1 MYSSIMKP
9 AFESAASVLD
19 PFADGFRVEAELGAA
34 LRCRPA
40 RRDHVVG
47 GLAPELVGVP
57 GGWVRHGTVSSV
69 VVGMHVKA
77 SKSLACASEKTI
89 RVASWAP
96 HAPGYRLRADKF
108 GIVIEE
114 KARNAAA
121 PSPDAATRRHPRTL
135 RFRGATAHLRK
146 HRRHA
151 PYNGAT
157 SSWKGARL

>member
-1 MYSSIMKP
+1 MKL

-19 PFADGFRVEAELGAA
+19 PFADGFRIEAELGAA

-47 GLAPELVGVP
+47 GLAPELAGMS

-89 RVASWAP
+89 QVASWAP
-96 HAPGYRLRADKF
+96 HATGYGLRADKF
-108 GIVIEE
+108 GIVIEG
-114 KARNAAA
+114 KCAKCGCAIARC
-121 PSPDAATRRHPRTL
+121 S
-135 RFRGATAHLRK
+135 
-146 HRRHA
+146 
-151 PYNGAT
+151 Y
-157 SSWKGARL
+157 

>member
-1 MYSSIMKP
+1 MYSSIKKP
-9 AFESAASVLD
+9 TFESAAAVLD

-34 LRCRPA
+34 PRCHPA

-57 GGWVRHGTVSSV
+57 GGWVRHDTVSSV
-69 VVGMHVKA
+69 IVGMHARA

-89 RVASWAP
+89 QVTSWAP
-96 HAPGYRLRADKF
+96 HAPGYALRADRF
-108 GIVIEE
+108 GIVSRAN
-114 KARNAAA
+114 ARNAAA

-135 RFRGATAHLRK
+135 RFRGATAHLRR

-151 PYNGAT
+151 PYNEAI
-157 SSWKGARL
+157 SS

>member
-1 MYSSIMKP
+1 MYSSTMRP

-19 PFADGFRVEAELGAA
+19 PFADGLRVEAELGAA

-47 GLAPELVGVP
+47 CLAPKLVGVP

-69 VVGMHVKA
+69 VVGMHARA
-77 SKSLACASEKTI
+77 SKSLTCASEKTI
-89 RVASWAP
+89 QVTSWAP

-114 KARNAAA
+114 NAQNAAA

-157 SSWKGARL
+157 SS

>member
-19 PFADGFRVEAELGAA
+19 PFADGFRVEVELGAA
-34 LRCRPA
+34 LRCRPT

-89 RVASWAP
+89 RVASWTP

-108 GIVIEE
+108 GIVIEG
-114 KARNAAA
+114 KSAKCGCAIARC
-121 PSPDAATRRHPRTL
+121 SSRRHPRTL